1 MTDESDRKG
10 LAIAKVRNTG
20 ETSQTEKDLQMARG
34 NDTEQTSQVGGDL
47 PWREAGI
54 LEKQVRQEAP
64 ANGER

>member
-1 MTDESDRKG
+1 MG
-10 LAIAKVRNTG
+10 PTG

-34 NDTEQTSQVGGDL
+34 NDTGQTSQVGGDL
-47 PWREAGI
+47 PWREVGI